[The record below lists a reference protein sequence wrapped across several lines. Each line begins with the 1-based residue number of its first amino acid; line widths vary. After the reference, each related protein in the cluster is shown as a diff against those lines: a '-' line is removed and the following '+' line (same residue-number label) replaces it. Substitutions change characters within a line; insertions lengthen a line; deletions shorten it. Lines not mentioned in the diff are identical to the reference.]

1 MKPYFIGLGA
11 QRSGTSW
18 IYACL
23 YEHPQ
28 LHMPFKEVNF
38 FGRDEQYEKGL
49 TWYENHFSGQPEGK
63 LSGEF
68 STTYLDSDVAPGRIY
83 KYHPEVKLIV
93 SLRNPVER
101 ALSNYYNNIMGGLV
115 GPEVTFDEALDVHP
129 EYLTQG
135 MYHQQLQN
143 YLEYFPRE
151 QLLVLIY
158 EDSIVTPIVFI
169 QGIYRFLDVD
179 SKFRPSMIEEK
190 VNVGRKPKSVKLDLA
205 LDAWA
210 NALRRKGLHRFI
222 WFIKRIGFVKLLR
235 QANSGQLKESSD
247 LSESRRA
254 QLKNHFRDDIKRL
267 EVLLNRDL
275 AMWIN
280 D

>member
-28 LHMPFKEVNF
+28 LYMPFKEVNF

-49 TWYENHFSGQPEGK
+49 TWYETHFNGQPEGK

-83 KYHPEVKLIV
+83 QYHPEVKLIA

-115 GPEVTFDEALDVHP
+115 SPEVTFDEALDVHP

-135 MYHQQLQN
+135 MYNQQLQN
-143 YLEYFPRE
+143 YLACFPRE

-158 EDSIVTPIVFI
+158 EDSIVTPTAFI
-169 QGIYRFLDVD
+169 QEIYRFLDVD
-179 SKFRPSMIEEK
+179 STFRPSMIEEK
-190 VNVGRKPKSVKLDLA
+190 INVGRKPKSVKLDLA

-210 NALRRKGLHRFI
+210 GALRRKGLHHVI
-222 WFIKRIGFVKLLR
+222 WLIKRMGFAKLLR
-235 QANSGQLKESSD
+235 QANSGQSKESSD
-247 LSESRRA
+247 LSRSRRT
-254 QLKNHFRDDIKRL
+254 QLKEHFRDDIKRL
-267 EVLLNRDL
+267 ETLLDRDL
-275 AMWIN
+275 TTWLN